1 MCKIKLNTN
10 LVFNDSVNTLKED
23 FDKIVKPKLEMTN
36 FTNTESSLIKIIQES
51 LDYFDSLDSNFLGK
65 ESTSCT
71 PNMETDHFANTFYRL
86 SNSLDYIYKL
96 LTKKDSFSKPNEWNI
111 LIDIRTLI
119 AHSGEQIS
127 NLHSPK
133 SLEFEKYKDAQLEF
147 IIKKGNT
154 ILSKLT
160 DIFDYCIQISTDNHD
175 KSKNRPKNEVDYDN
189 RKNNFKE
196 IRFLV
201 NSKDIK
207 NIIFYTVKSFIDE
220 IDASIPNDY
229 KNKKERKMPKE
240 VKEIIVNNLDID
252 KLEKFIYRKK
262 RGGYIIESG
271 EPYWFGFGLKRIL
284 NYIEYNESISN
295 KVKQKIRDII
305 STRLDEFCSAY
316 NDRTIDDFKLP
327 SLDIRD
333 IFKQYTPC
341 YEAKSY
347 FEGQKLF
354 ENIAPTFNKKENLN
368 SVVDIDYL
376 IKFIIKAQ
384 EALKN
389 NLNIEIDVNSI
400 DVNSL
405 VCDYFVKSVEMKLKE
420 KI

>member
-1 MCKIKLNTN
+1 MEY
-10 LVFNDSVNTLKED
+10 FN
-23 FDKIVKPKLEMTN
+23 
-36 FTNTESSLIKIIQES
+36 
-51 LDYFDSLDSNFLGK
+51 
-65 ESTSCT
+65 
-71 PNMETDHFANTFYRL
+71 R
-86 SNSLDYIYKL
+86 
-96 LTKKDSFSKPNEWNI
+96 
-111 LIDIRTLI
+111 

-175 KSKNRPKNEVDYDN
+175 NSKNRPKNEVDYDN
-189 RKNNFKE
+189 RKNNFKK
-196 IRFLV
+196 IYFLV

-229 KNKKERKMPKE
+229 KNKKERKMQKE

-271 EPYWFGFGLKRIL
+271 EPCWFGFVLKRIL
-284 NYIEYNESISN
+284 NYIAYNESISDE
-295 KVKQKIRDII
+295 VKQKIRDII
-305 STRLDEFCSAY
+305 STRLEEFCSAY
-316 NDRTIDDFKLP
+316 NDRTLDDFELP

-341 YEAKSY
+341 YESKSY

-368 SVVDIDYL
+368 SGVDIDYL
-376 IKFIIKAQ
+376 IKFINKAQ
-384 EALKN
+384 EVLKN
-389 NLNIEIDVNSI
+389 NLNIEI

-405 VCDYFVKSVEMKLKE
+405 VCDYFVKSVEMKLKG

>member
-1 MCKIKLNTN
+1 
-10 LVFNDSVNTLKED
+10 
-23 FDKIVKPKLEMTN
+23 MT
-36 FTNTESSLIKIIQES
+36 
-51 LDYFDSLDSNFLGK
+51 
-65 ESTSCT
+65 
-71 PNMETDHFANTFYRL
+71 
-86 SNSLDYIYKL
+86 IY
-96 LTKKDSFSKPNEWNI
+96 
-111 LIDIRTLI
+111 
-119 AHSGEQIS
+119 
-127 NLHSPK
+127 
-133 SLEFEKYKDAQLEF
+133 
-147 IIKKGNT
+147 
-154 ILSKLT
+154 
-160 DIFDYCIQISTDNHD
+160 
-175 KSKNRPKNEVDYDN
+175 
-189 RKNNFKE
+189 
-196 IRFLV
+196 FLV

-271 EPYWFGFGLKRIL
+271 EPCWFGFGLKRIL
-284 NYIEYNESISN
+284 NYIAYNESISDE
-295 KVKQKIRDII
+295 VKQKIRDII
-305 STRLDEFCSAY
+305 STRLEEFCSAY
-316 NDRTIDDFKLP
+316 NDRTLDDFELP

-341 YEAKSY
+341 YESKSY

-368 SVVDIDYL
+368 SGVDIDYL
-376 IKFIIKAQ
+376 IKFINKAQ
-384 EALKN
+384 EVLKN
-389 NLNIEIDVNSI
+389 NLNIEI

-405 VCDYFVKSVEMKLKE
+405 VCDYFVKSVEMKLKG